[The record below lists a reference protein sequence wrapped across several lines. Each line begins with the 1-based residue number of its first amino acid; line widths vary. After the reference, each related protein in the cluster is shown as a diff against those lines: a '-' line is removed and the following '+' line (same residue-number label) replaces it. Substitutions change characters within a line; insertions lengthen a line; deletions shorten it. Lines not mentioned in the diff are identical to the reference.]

1 MKKTVW
7 IALVAVFVLALAA
20 CGKGN
25 NSNGSNG
32 GSNSGAASGSASAPA
47 SASAS
52 NSPASENKGVV
63 TIGYQKGNTLNI
75 LKEHGNLDKALSEKG
90 YKVEWKV
97 FPTGTV
103 LLEALN
109 TKNIDF
115 GHASDGNAVFMQAGG
130 HPLNYVASESPYPEG
145 VALVVKEDSPIQ
157 SVNDFKGK
165 TIGVTKGGNQ
175 HYLLLVALEKAGI
188 SLDDVTIKFYKD
200 AAEGLAAFTKG
211 EFDVYGTWD
220 PYLAIVESTV
230 KTRTIV
236 NGSGNSDNR
245 TFYFAT
251 QDLLD
256 NKPEVVTTIL
266 QELENADQWA
276 NENKQEVS
284 KILSTELGLDA
295 APIEKANDRRT
306 FGVQRIGDAIIA
318 SQQKLADKFAE
329 AGLLESKI
337 SIQDAVHIDESLIP
351 SNIK

>member
-1 MKKTVW
+1 MKKTLLISL
-7 IALVAVFVLALAA
+7 IALFTLVLAA
-20 CGKGN
+20 CGSNSSGGN
-25 NSNGSNG
+25 ASNTSTG
-32 GSNSGAASGSASAPA
+32 GSATNTPA
-47 SASAS
+47 T
-52 NSPASENKGVV
+52 EQKGVI

-75 LKEHGNLDKALSEKG
+75 LKEHGNLDQALSEKG

-109 TKNIDF
+109 TNNIDF

-130 HPLNYVASESPYPEG
+130 HPLNYVAAESPYPEG
-145 VALVVKEDSPIQ
+145 VALVVKADSSIQ
-157 SVNDFKGK
+157 TVDDFKGK

-188 SLDDVTIKFYKD
+188 ALDEVDIKFYKD

-230 KTRTIV
+230 ETRTIV
-236 NGSGNSDNR
+236 NGTDNSENR

-251 QDLLD
+251 EDLLN
-256 NKPEVVTTIL
+256 NKAEVVSIIL
-266 QELENADQWA
+266 QELQNADQWA

-284 KILSTELGLDA
+284 QILSEELGLD
-295 APIEKANDRRT
+295 IEPLQKANDRRT
-306 FGVQRIGDAIIA
+306 FGVEKIGDAIIS
-318 SQQKLADKFAE
+318 SQQKLADKFVE
-329 AGLLESKI
+329 AGLLEQQI
-337 SIQDAVHIDESLIP
+337 SIKDAVNIDDSIIP
-351 SNIK
+351 SNIQ

>member
-1 MKKTVW
+1 MKKTFL
-7 IALVAVFVLALAA
+7 ITLVALFTLVLAA
-20 CGKGN
+20 CGN
-25 NSNGSNG
+25 DSANTPA
-32 GSNSGAASGSASAPA
+32 GADGSAVP
-47 SASAS
+47 
-52 NSPASENKGVV
+52 PENDQKGVV

-109 TKNIDF
+109 TNNIDF

-130 HPLNYVASESPYPEG
+130 HPLNYVASEAPYPEG
-145 VALVVKEDSPIQ
+145 VALVVKADSEIQ

-188 SLDDVTIKFYKD
+188 DLNDVNIKFYKD

-220 PYLAIVESTV
+220 PYLAIVENTV
-230 KTRTIV
+230 ETRTIV
-236 NGSGNSDNR
+236 NGSGNSENR

-251 QDLLD
+251 KELLD

-266 QELENADQWA
+266 QELQNADTWA
-276 NENKQEVS
+276 NENKQEIS
-284 KILSTELGLDA
+284 KILSAELGLDV
-295 APIEKANDRRT
+295 APLQKANDRRT
-306 FGVQRIGDAIIA
+306 FGVEQIGDAIIT
-318 SQQKLADKFAE
+318 SQQKLADKFVE
-329 AGLLESKI
+329 AGLLETKI
-337 SIQDAVHIDESLIP
+337 NVKDAVQIDKSIIP
-351 SNIK
+351 SNIKQED

>member
-1 MKKTVW
+1 MKKTFLFTLVALF
-7 IALVAVFVLALAA
+7 ALVLAA
-20 CGKGN
+20 CG
-25 NSNGSNG
+25 NGSASSSG
-32 GSNSGAASGSASAPA
+32 GSSTSGSADG
-47 SASAS
+47 SASTSPS
-52 NSPASENKGVV
+52 NQKGVV

-109 TKNIDF
+109 TNNIDF

-145 VALVVKEDSPIQ
+145 VALVVKADSEIQ
-157 SVNDFKGK
+157 SVNDLKGK

-188 SLDDVTIKFYKD
+188 APNEVNIKFYKD

-220 PYLAIVESTV
+220 PYLAIVENTV

-236 NGSGNSDNR
+236 NGSGNSENR

-251 QDLLD
+251 KDLLD
-256 NKPEVVTTIL
+256 KKPEVVTTIL
-266 QELENADQWA
+266 QELQNADAWA
-276 NENKQEVS
+276 NENKQEIS
-284 KILSTELGLDA
+284 KILSTELGLDV
-295 APIEKANDRRT
+295 APLQKANDRRT
-306 FGVQRIGDAIIA
+306 FGVQQMGEAIIA
-318 SQQKLADKFAE
+318 SQQKLADKFVD
-329 AGLLESKI
+329 AGLLDAKI
-337 SIQDAVHIDESLIP
+337 NIKDAVHIDKSVIP

>member
-1 MKKTVW
+1 MKKTFLFTLVA
-7 IALVAVFVLALAA
+7 IFALVLAA
-20 CGKGN
+20 CG
-25 NSNGSNG
+25 NGST
-32 GSNSGAASGSASAPA
+32 SNSSSGSTSGTP
-47 SASAS
+47 SSDQ
-52 NSPASENKGVV
+52 KGVI

-97 FPTGTV
+97 FSTGTV

-109 TKNIDF
+109 TNNIDF

-145 VALVVKEDSPIQ
+145 VALVVKADSKIQ
-157 SVNDFKGK
+157 SVNDLKGK

-188 SLDDVTIKFYKD
+188 SLNDVNIKFYKD

-220 PYLAIVESTV
+220 PYLAIVENTV

-236 NGSGNSDNR
+236 NGSGNSENR

-251 QDLLD
+251 KDLLD
-256 NKPEVVTTIL
+256 KKPEVVTIIL
-266 QELENADQWA
+266 QELQKADQWA
-276 NENKQEVS
+276 NENKQEIS
-284 KILSTELGLDA
+284 KILSTELGLDV
-295 APIEKANDRRT
+295 APIQKANDRRT
-306 FGVQRIGDAIIA
+306 FGVQQIDDTIVS
-318 SQQKLADKFAE
+318 SQQKLADKFVE
-329 AGLLESKI
+329 AGLLNAKI
-337 SIQDAVHIDESLIP
+337 SIKDAVHIDKSIIP

>member
-1 MKKTVW
+1 MKKTFLFTLVALF
-7 IALVAVFVLALAA
+7 ALVLAA
-20 CGKGN
+20 CGN
-25 NSNGSNG
+25 
-32 GSNSGAASGSASAPA
+32 GSASTTDGSSTDGSADGSA
-47 SASAS
+47 STSAS
-52 NSPASENKGVV
+52 NQKGVV

-109 TKNIDF
+109 TNNIDF

-145 VALVVKEDSPIQ
+145 VALVVKADSDIQ
-157 SVNDFKGK
+157 SVNDLKGK

-188 SLDDVTIKFYKD
+188 APNEVNIKFYKD

-220 PYLAIVESTV
+220 PYLAIVENTV

-236 NGSGNSDNR
+236 NGSGNSENR

-251 QDLLD
+251 KDLLD
-256 NKPEVVTTIL
+256 KEPEVVTTIL
-266 QELENADQWA
+266 QELQNADAWA
-276 NENKQEVS
+276 NENKQEIS
-284 KILSTELGLDA
+284 KILSTELGLDV
-295 APIEKANDRRT
+295 APLQKANDRRT
-306 FGVQRIGDAIIA
+306 FGVQQIDEAIIA
-318 SQQKLADKFAE
+318 SQQKLADKFVD
-329 AGLLESKI
+329 AGLLDAKI
-337 SIQDAVHIDESLIP
+337 NIKDAVHIDKSIIP

>member
-1 MKKTVW
+1 MKKTLLFTLVALF
-7 IALVAVFVLALAA
+7 ALVLTA
-20 CGKGN
+20 CGKG
-25 NSNGSNG
+25 ST
-32 GSNSGAASGSASAPA
+32 SAPA
-47 SASAS
+47 S
-52 NSPASENKGVV
+52 NPKEVI

-97 FPTGTV
+97 FSTGTV

-109 TKNIDF
+109 TNNIDF

-145 VALVVKEDSPIQ
+145 VALVAKADSEIQ
-157 SVNDFKGK
+157 SVNDLKGK

-188 SLDDVTIKFYKD
+188 ALNEVNIKFYKD

-220 PYLAIVESTV
+220 PYLAIVENTV

-236 NGSGNSDNR
+236 NGSGNSENR

-251 QDLLD
+251 KDLLD
-256 NKPEVVTTIL
+256 KKPEVVSIIL
-266 QELENADQWA
+266 QELHNADQWA
-276 NENKQEVS
+276 NANKQEIS
-284 KILSTELGLDA
+284 KILSSELGLDI
-295 APIEKANDRRT
+295 APLQKAIDRRT
-306 FGVQRIGDAIIA
+306 FGVQQIDDSIIT
-318 SQQKLADKFAE
+318 SQQQLADKFVE
-329 AGLLESKI
+329 AGLLDAKVNI
-337 SIQDAVHIDESLIP
+337 KDAVHIDKSIIP

>member
-1 MKKTVW
+1 MKKPFLFTLVTLF
-7 IALVAVFVLALAA
+7 ALVLAA
-20 CGKGN
+20 CG
-25 NSNGSNG
+25 NGSASSSG
-32 GSNSGAASGSASAPA
+32 GSSTSGSADG
-47 SASAS
+47 SASTSPS
-52 NSPASENKGVV
+52 NQKGVV

-109 TKNIDF
+109 TNNIDF

-145 VALVVKEDSPIQ
+145 VALVVKADSEIQ
-157 SVNDFKGK
+157 SVNDLKGK

-188 SLDDVTIKFYKD
+188 APNEVNIKFYKD

-220 PYLAIVESTV
+220 PYLAIVENTV

-236 NGSGNSDNR
+236 NGSGNSENR

-251 QDLLD
+251 KDLLD
-256 NKPEVVTTIL
+256 KKPEVVTTIL
-266 QELENADQWA
+266 QELQNADAWA
-276 NENKQEVS
+276 NENKQEIS
-284 KILSTELGLDA
+284 KILSTELGLDI
-295 APIEKANDRRT
+295 APLQKANDRRT
-306 FGVQRIGDAIIA
+306 FGVQQMDEAIIA
-318 SQQKLADKFAE
+318 SQQKLADKFVD
-329 AGLLESKI
+329 AGLLDAKI
-337 SIQDAVHIDESLIP
+337 NIKDAVHIDKSIIP

>member
-1 MKKTVW
+1 MKKPFLFTLVTLF
-7 IALVAVFVLALAA
+7 ALVLAA
-20 CGKGN
+20 CG
-25 NSNGSNG
+25 NGSASSSG
-32 GSNSGAASGSASAPA
+32 GSSTSGSADG
-47 SASAS
+47 SASTSPS
-52 NSPASENKGVV
+52 NQKGVV

-109 TKNIDF
+109 TNNIDF

-145 VALVVKEDSPIQ
+145 VALVVKADSEIQ
-157 SVNDFKGK
+157 SVNDLKGK

-188 SLDDVTIKFYKD
+188 APNEVNIKFYKD

-220 PYLAIVESTV
+220 PYLAIVENTV

-236 NGSGNSDNR
+236 NGSGNSENR

-251 QDLLD
+251 KDLLD
-256 NKPEVVTTIL
+256 KKPEVVTTIL
-266 QELENADQWA
+266 QELQNADAWA
-276 NENKQEVS
+276 NENKQEIS
-284 KILSTELGLDA
+284 KILSTELGLDV
-295 APIEKANDRRT
+295 APLQKANDRRT
-306 FGVQRIGDAIIA
+306 FGVQQMDEAIIA
-318 SQQKLADKFAE
+318 SQQKLADKFVD
-329 AGLLESKI
+329 AGLLEAKI
-337 SIQDAVHIDESLIP
+337 NIKDAVHIDKSVIP

>member
-1 MKKTVW
+1 MKKTLLTAL
-7 IALVAVFVLALAA
+7 IALFTLVMAA
-20 CGKGN
+20 CG
-25 NSNGSNG
+25 NGS
-32 GSNSGAASGSASAPA
+32 SNSAPSSTPGASSAPTT
-47 SASAS
+47 
-52 NSPASENKGVV
+52 EQKGVV

-109 TKNIDF
+109 TNNIDF

-130 HPLNYVASESPYPEG
+130 HPLNYAASESPYPEG
-145 VALVVKEDSPIQ
+145 VALVVKEDSKIQ
-157 SVNDFKGK
+157 SVNDLKGK

-188 SLDDVTIKFYKD
+188 SLNDVTIKFYKD

-220 PYLAIVESTV
+220 PYLAIVENTV

-236 NGSGNSDNR
+236 NGTGNSENR

-251 QDLLD
+251 KDLLD
-256 NKPEVVTTIL
+256 KKPEVAKIIL
-266 QELENADQWA
+266 EELQKADQWA
-276 NENKQEVS
+276 NENKQEIS
-284 KILSTELGLDA
+284 KILSKELGLDV
-295 APIEKANDRRT
+295 APIQKANDRRT
-306 FGVQRIGDAIIA
+306 FGVQAINDAIVA
-318 SQQKLADKFAE
+318 SQQKLADKFVE
-329 AGLLESKI
+329 AGLLTNKI
-337 SIQDAVHIDESLIP
+337 SIKDAVHIDKSIVP
-351 SNIK
+351 SNVK